1 VGAVIGLWGFG
12 APANWI
18 VLVDGLTVV
27 WALAMRA
34 AKASKKIMQDK
45 TQADLPSRAE
55 VVNMEFKWRLPVSW
69 ALAQRSLKI

>member
-1 VGAVIGLWGFG
+1 
-12 APANWI
+12 

-34 AKASKKIMQDK
+34 VKPSKKIMQDK